1 MKKKIAFYSHIPI
14 SELNHEFYT
23 PSFIGK
29 YIDEIASFS
38 DELHLFAHK
47 HEHDNLFNDY
57 KLNSTKIICHNIGA
71 KTNSLYRFFCGFFY
85 LKDFNKFSFDH
96 LIVRA
101 PTPLFFWFKLFI
113 PQKRLHYLIVADEKD
128 GALKKDINNT
138 RDLFV
143 KFFLLFSDFLFL
155 KCVNGTRSFVNSR
168 ALYNKFNKNK
178 NIELVSTSNLTD
190 QDFVSKLNYEFNSTL
205 NLLYVG
211 RLDTSKGILE
221 TLDAVKIL
229 ISKNVLCNYQ
239 IVGWDDSLGKNEKV
253 IKEKIEK
260 LNISDYVNLAG
271 KVSHGKKLNNIYRNS
286 DIFIIASYHEG
297 FPRTILESMANS
309 TIVIASSVG
318 AIPIELENDFNV
330 ILVEPKNVNSI
341 VDAVCKV
348 VEDLPLR
355 KKIISNAYSY
365 SLTKK
370 IKSGVSN
377 LISKINHENI

>member
-1 MKKKIAFYSHIPI
+1 MAAIKKN
-14 SELNHEFYT
+14 SEPL
-23 PSFIGK
+23 
-29 YIDEIASFS
+29 
-38 DELHLFAHK
+38 
-47 HEHDNLFNDY
+47 DNLSSKEIED
-57 KLNSTKIICHNIGA
+57 
-71 KTNSLYRFFCGFFY
+71 
-85 LKDFNKFSFDH
+85 
-96 LIVRA
+96 IVR
-101 PTPLFFWFKLFI
+101 
-113 PQKRLHYLIVADEKD
+113 
-128 GALKKDINNT
+128 
-138 RDLFV
+138 
-143 KFFLLFSDFLFL
+143 
-155 KCVNGTRSFVNSR
+155 
-168 ALYNKFNKNK
+168 
-178 NIELVSTSNLTD
+178 SNEILD
-190 QDFVSKLNYEFNSTL
+190 QE
-205 NLLYVG
+205 
-211 RLDTSKGILE
+211 
-221 TLDAVKIL
+221 
-229 ISKNVLCNYQ
+229 
-239 IVGWDDSLGKNEKV
+239 NEKL

-260 LNISDYVNLAG
+260 LNISDYVNLVG

-286 DIFIIASYHEG
+286 DIYIIASYHEG